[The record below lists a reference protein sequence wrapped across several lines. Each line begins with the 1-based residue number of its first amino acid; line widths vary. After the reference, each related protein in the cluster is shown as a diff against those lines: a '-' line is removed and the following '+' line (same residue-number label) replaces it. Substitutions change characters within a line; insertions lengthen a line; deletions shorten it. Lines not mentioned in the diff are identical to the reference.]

1 MNKGASAA
9 RNLGLDTVQGDYIW
23 FVDGDD
29 AIISSLFDK
38 AYQYLK
44 TQNIDLLCFNH
55 KKVGKEQTKEI
66 WDFHEEK
73 SLTGVEFLQ
82 GHYSNFIW
90 NKIYSNKALK
100 KKRFLDGTKNIE
112 DMLFNMM
119 TIIDMEHILCLPEF
133 GYEYNCTNLSSTS
146 RNPNLKNRL
155 KLDQDSITILTT
167 LNSFAEKQSD
177 NNKKTV
183 LKEYLNFS
191 IAGHLYSLFLYYSPQ
206 RLRKRIKCYRQLGL
220 YPVKKSD
227 NKKGNRFLLLA
238 NHYFLFVSAMRLAII
253 LKKLLVKNNDKR
265 R

>member
-1 MNKGASAA
+1 
-9 RNLGLDTVQGDYIW
+9 
-23 FVDGDD
+23 
-29 AIISSLFDK
+29 
-38 AYQYLK
+38 
-44 TQNIDLLCFNH
+44 
-55 KKVGKEQTKEI
+55 
-66 WDFHEEK
+66 
-73 SLTGVEFLQ
+73 
-82 GHYSNFIW
+82 
-90 NKIYSNKALK
+90 
-100 KKRFLDGTKNIE
+100 
-112 DMLFNMM
+112 
-119 TIIDMEHILCLPEF
+119 
-133 GYEYNCTNLSSTS
+133 
-146 RNPNLKNRL
+146 
-155 KLDQDSITILTT
+155 LDQDSITILTT